1 MPALE
6 EYTVVDLSSGI
17 AGGYATKL
25 LADGGATV
33 IKVEPPQGDPL
44 RTWSASCARIEPG
57 SDGALFSFLA
67 CSKHSVVVD
76 PQNADDLDLLRGLMQ
91 SADAVVW
98 SRGSALAELEEFAP
112 AALVDAYGHLTV
124 TAITPFGLEG
134 LWADKPAT
142 EFTLQAWSG
151 GVIGLGRGAPDRAPV
166 FVAGQIGEWLTGAY
180 AAAGTMATASG
191 LVDVSMLEAQILCLT
206 YYSVSFHDALGRP
219 FRDRRRLTVPGVA
232 SAADGLV
239 ALGCGTAQQW
249 FDLCAMVGHDEWID
263 EGGDLSITEQ
273 ANIHAEQIYGWVR
286 ENRVE
291 DIVELS
297 SAFRIP
303 NAPVGNG
310 ATVTGFDQFVER
322 GTFVTN
328 PRDGFTQPGPPYRTT
343 PSLLR
348 LPEPAPTLGEHTGL
362 YRSRTVQQGRDSAED
377 TTLGLVSR
385 TVQQGRDS
393 AEDATLGLVSRT
405 PFEGLRVLDMTSFW
419 AGPSCTHMLALLGAE
434 VIHVE
439 STARPDG
446 TRLIAGVPIT
456 EEQWWERSPIFS
468 GLNTN
473 KKSVTLDI
481 RSERGV
487 ELLREL
493 ITTCDVVVE
502 NYTPRVLDQIGLNFD
517 AVHRLRPDA
526 IVMRMPGF
534 GLDGPW
540 RDKPAFAYVIE
551 DCSGITWLTGHP
563 DQNPVEPYSVGDPNA
578 GVHGLNALLLALA
591 HRRRTGEGVRIEAA
605 MVDAALN
612 VAAEQVIEYSA
623 YGNLLQRQGNRGP
636 AAAPQNLYR
645 TSELDEFGRPD
656 DWVAIAVATDEQW
669 AGLVDALGCPAW
681 ATGELATVD
690 GRRRN
695 HDTIDEHLSAW
706 CADRTGDEI
715 VETLWAAGVPVAKVM
730 QPHRVGDLPQLVHRG
745 FYEEVDHP
753 VNPPAR
759 HSTLPMRLASVR
771 SFHHSPAPLLGQ
783 HNREVL
789 SGLGLSEDEI
799 AELEEQGVIGS
810 APAGL
815 TIRTTKTG

>member
-1 MPALE
+1 MPALD
-6 EYTVVDLSSGI
+6 EYTIVDLSSGI

-33 IKVEPPQGDPL
+33 IKVESPQGDPL
-44 RTWSASCARIEPG
+44 RTWSASGARIEPG
-57 SDGALFSFLA
+57 SDGALFGFLA

-76 PQNADDLDLLRGLMQ
+76 PDIAADLDMLRGLLTA
-91 SADAVVW
+91 ADAVVW
-98 SRGSALAELEEFAP
+98 SRGSAVAELDEFAP
-112 AALVDAYGHLTV
+112 TALADAYGHLTV
-124 TAITPFGLEG
+124 TAITPFGLDG
-134 LWADKPAT
+134 PWADKPAT

-151 GVIGLGRGAPDRAPV
+151 GVIGLGRGAQDRAPL
-166 FVAGQIGEWLTGAY
+166 FVAGQIGEWLAGAY
-180 AAAGTMATASG
+180 AAAGTTAAVG
-191 LVDVSMLEAQILCLT
+191 LVDVSILEAQILCLT
-206 YYSVSFHDALGRP
+206 YYSVSFNDALGRP

-273 ANIHAEQIYGWVR
+273 ANIHAEQIYAWVK

-291 DIVELS
+291 DILELS

-310 ATVTGFDQFVER
+310 ATITGFDQFVER

-328 PRDGFTQPGPPYRTT
+328 PRDGFTQPGAPYRTT

-348 LPEPAPTLGEHTGL
+348 APLPAPRLGEHTAV
-362 YRSRTVQQGRDSAED
+362 YRSRTVHQGRDSAEI
-377 TTLGLVSR
+377 TTLGGDSR
-385 TVQQGRDS
+385 T
-393 AEDATLGLVSRT
+393 L
-405 PFEGLRVLDMTSFW
+405 FEGLRVLDMTSFW

-434 VIHVE
+434 VIHIE

-487 ELLREL
+487 GLLRRL
-493 ITTCDVVVE
+493 ITTCDVIVE
-502 NYTPRVLDQIGLNFD
+502 NYTPRVLDQIGLDFD

-526 IVMRMPGF
+526 IMMRMPGF

-591 HRRRTGEGVRIEAA
+591 HRRRTGQGVRIEAA

-612 VAAEQVIEYSA
+612 VAAEQVVEYSA

-636 AAAPQNLYR
+636 TAAPQNLYR

-669 AGLVDALGCPAW
+669 AGLVDALGRPAW
-681 ATGELATVD
+681 VTDELATAD

-695 HDTIDEHLSAW
+695 QDTIDEHLGAW
-706 CADRTGDEI
+706 CADRIGDDI

-730 QPHRVGDLPQLVHRG
+730 QPHRVGDLEQLVHRG
-745 FYEEVDHP
+745 FYEKVDHP

-759 HSTLPMRLASVR
+759 HSTLPMRIASVR
-771 SFHHSPAPLLGQ
+771 SFHRSPAPLLGQ
-783 HNREVL
+783 HNHEVL
-789 SGLGLSEDEI
+789 TALGLTRDEI
-799 AELEEQGVIGS
+799 TALEEEGVIGNV
-810 APAGL
+810 PAGL

>member
-1 MPALE
+1 MAALD

-17 AGGYATKL
+17 AGGYCTKL

-33 IKVEPPQGDPL
+33 IKVEPPAGDPL
-44 RTWSASCARIEPG
+44 RTWSASGARIEPG
-57 SDGALFSFLA
+57 SDGALFSFLS
-67 CSKHSVVVD
+67 CSKRSVVVD
-76 PQNADDLDLLRGLMQ
+76 PQSTDDVELLRGLLRC
-91 SADAVVW
+91 ADAVVW
-98 SRGSALAELEEFAP
+98 SRGPTVAELDEFAP
-112 AALVDAYGHLTV
+112 AAIADAYSDLTV

-134 LWADKPAT
+134 PWADKPAT
-142 EFTLQAWSG
+142 EFTVQAWSG
-151 GVIGLGRGAPDRAPV
+151 GVIGLGRGVQDRAPL
-166 FVAGQIGEWLTGAY
+166 FVAGQVGEWLTGAF
-180 AAAGTMATASG
+180 AAAGTMATAAG
-191 LVDVSMLEAQILCLT
+191 LVDVSMLEAEILSLT

-219 FRDRRRLTVPGVA
+219 FRDRRRLTIPGVA

-263 EGGDLSITEQ
+263 EQADLSITEQ
-273 ANIHAEQIYGWVR
+273 ANIHAEQIYEWVR
-286 ENRVE
+286 DNRVE
-291 DIVELS
+291 DIIDLS

-310 ATVTGFDQFVER
+310 ANVTSFDHFVDR

-328 PRDGFTQPGPPYRTT
+328 PRDGFTQPGAPYRTS

-348 LPEPAPTLGEHTGL
+348 PPRPAPRLGEHTEE
-362 YRSRTVQQGRDSAED
+362 YRRNRVPGRESCGE
-377 TTLGLVSR
+377 TTRNSSPAQFR
-385 TVQQGRDS
+385 FD
-393 AEDATLGLVSRT
+393 
-405 PFEGLRVLDMTSFW
+405 GLRVLDLTSFW
-419 AGPSCTHMLALLGAE
+419 AGPSCTHALALLGAE

-446 TRLIAGVPIT
+446 TRLIAGVPTT

-481 RSERGV
+481 RSDRGV

-493 ITTCDVVVE
+493 VKTCDVIVE
-502 NYTPRVLDQIGLNFD
+502 NYTPRVLDRIGLDFD
-517 AVHRLRPDA
+517 AVHRLRRDA
-526 IVMRMPGF
+526 IMMRMPGF

-551 DCSGITWLTGHP
+551 DCSGMTWLTGHP

-612 VAAEQVIEYSA
+612 VAAEQVVEYSA

-636 AAAPQNLYR
+636 TAAPQNLYR
-645 TSELDEFGRPD
+645 TGELDEFGRPD

-669 AGLVDALGCPAW
+669 AALVAALDHPAW
-681 ATGELATVD
+681 ATDELATVD
-690 GRRRN
+690 GRRRR
-695 HDTIDEHLSAW
+695 HDAIDDHLSQW
-706 CADRTGDEI
+706 CASRTGDQI
-715 VETLWAAGVPVAKVM
+715 IETLWEAGVPVAKVM
-730 QPHRVGDLPQLVHRG
+730 QPHRVGELPQVVHRG
-745 FYEEVDHP
+745 FYEHVDHP
-753 VNPPAR
+753 VNPTAR
-759 HSTLPMRLASVR
+759 HSTLPMRISSVR
-771 SFHHSPAPLLGQ
+771 QGFHRGPAPLLGQ

-789 SGLGLSEDEI
+789 AGLGLSDDEI
-799 AELEEQGVIGS
+799 TDLEQQGVIGN
-810 APAGL
+810 APEGL